1 MLLEWSKK
9 VVYGWIDLKSIFKK
23 VVSIAVEDGVT
34 FKGEITV
41 ANIKEGAEYE
51 GLRIN
56 IPVEIV
62 HLIDRNVN
70 RIIFFTF
77 FIIIGCNTWS
87 S

>member
-1 MLLEWSKK
+1 MDCANSVNLSVGHVKRCVGQSEA
-9 VVYGWIDLKSIFKK
+9 DIF
-23 VVSIAVEDGVT
+23 AVPLSEEHLSMEVKT
-34 FKGEITV
+34 CFT
-41 ANIKEGAEYE
+41 IK
-51 GLRIN
+51 
-56 IPVEIV
+56 PSVEIV